1 MPEQTDNTTTVP
13 PSSLVRKLAG
23 LPNLTNAQLHQL
35 WRDLYKREPPKLS
48 RPHLIRLFA
57 WRIQELACGGLEPE
71 VRDRLKRSIT
81 TFRARGRI
89 PGKIIKPKVGVLF
102 DRLWRGR
109 RYVVVVRENSF
120 EWEGRIYRSLT
131 AIAKVITGNKTM
143 SGPRF
148 FGLEDAGYERKR

>member
-1 MPEQTDNTTTVP
+1 MPEQTENTTTAP

-23 LPNLTNAQLHQL
+23 LPSLTNAQLHQL

-48 RPHLIRLFA
+48 RPHLIRLLA
-57 WRIQELACGGLEPE
+57 WRMQELACGGLEPE
-71 VRDRLKRSIT
+71 VRDRLKRSIA
-81 TFRARGRI
+81 TFRAHGRI

-102 DRLWRGR
+102 DRLWHGQ
-109 RYVVVVRENSF
+109 RYVVVLRENGF

-131 AIAKVITGNKTM
+131 AIAKVITGNSAI

-148 FGLEDAGYERKR
+148 FGLEDAGYDRKR